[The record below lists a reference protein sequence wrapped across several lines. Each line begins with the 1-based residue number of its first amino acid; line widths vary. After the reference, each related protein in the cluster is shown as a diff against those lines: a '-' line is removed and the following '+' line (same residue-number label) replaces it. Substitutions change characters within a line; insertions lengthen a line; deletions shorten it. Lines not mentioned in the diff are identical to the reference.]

1 MATIQKFE
9 DLIMWQKARLL
20 TKEIYKMF
28 QDLNNQGFKSLKFKQ
43 DRGLQD
49 QIQRASVS
57 VMSNIAEGFE
67 RGTKQE
73 FLNYLYIAKGSA
85 GEVRA
90 QLYVA
95 LDAGYINEEMFKS
108 LKFKAEECSKLLSN
122 FIKGLKISEF
132 RGLQYKKERRKG
144 MSDINKMLLENNPK
158 LKELYNAEKDEIEFW
173 RQNNK

>member
-1 MATIQKFE
+1 MATIRTFE
-9 DLIMWQKARLL
+9 ELLCWQKSRLL
-20 TKEIYKMF
+20 TKEIYKHLNIQKF
-28 QDLNNQGFKSLKFKQ
+28 KDLNIPADYGFC
-43 DRGLQD
+43 D

-95 LDAGYINEEMFKS
+95 LDAGYLSEEMFKR
-108 LKFKAEECSKLLSN
+108 LNLLALECSRLLSS
-122 FIKGLKISEF
+122 FIKSVKASSE
-132 RGLQYKKERRKG
+132 RGLQFKPEKTKREFEQEKLNEYIRKVARR
-144 MSDINKMLLENNPK
+144 
-158 LKELYNAEKDEIEFW
+158 EIT
-173 RQNNK
+173 

>member
-1 MATIQKFE
+1 MATIQTFE
-9 DLIMWQKARLL
+9 DLICWQKARLL
-20 TKEIYKMF
+20 TKEIYKLF
-28 QDLNNQGFKSLKFKQ
+28 KDLKSQNLNTSKFS

-73 FLNYLYIAKGSA
+73 FLNYLFIAKGSA

-95 LDAGYINEEMFKS
+95 LDAGYLNIETFKYLNS
-108 LKFKAEECSKLLSN
+108 LVIECSRLLSS
-122 FIKGLKISEF
+122 FISKLKTSDVK
-132 RGLQYKKERRKG
+132 GLQYKKEKTEAQKA
-144 MSDINKMLLENNPK
+144 SDEFDLQ
-158 LKELYNAEKDEIEFW
+158 LKEILKK
-173 RQNNK
+173 NKSSF

>member
-9 DLIMWQKARLL
+9 DLICWQKSREL
-20 TKEIYKMF
+20 TKEVYKALKDCKDF
-28 QDLNNQGFKSLKFKQ
+28 SFK
-43 DRGLQD
+43 D

-57 VMSNIAEGFE
+57 VLSNIAEGFE
-67 RGTKQE
+67 RGTQAE

-95 LDAGYINEEMFKS
+95 LDAGYLNVETFKY
-108 LKFKAEECSKLLSN
+108 LNGLAVECSRLLQS
-122 FIKGLKISEF
+122 FVTKVKISQF
-132 RGLQYKKERRKG
+132 QGLQYKHEKRKG
-144 MSDINKMLLENNPK
+144 MSDINKMILDNSPG

-173 RQNNK
+173 RQH